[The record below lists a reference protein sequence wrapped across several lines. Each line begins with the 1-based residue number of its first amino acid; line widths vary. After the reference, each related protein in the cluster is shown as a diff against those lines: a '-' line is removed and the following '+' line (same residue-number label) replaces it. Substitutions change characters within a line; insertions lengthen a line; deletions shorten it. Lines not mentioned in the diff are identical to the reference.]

1 MNSYGSVALVSQSI
15 YKLLRYM
22 NWFSNDE
29 TDNVDANHTPS
40 QNKPDLSSGGTIGG
54 VMRFSTTHVAD
65 ASSASATA
73 TA

>member
-29 TDNVDANHTPS
+29 TDDVDANHTPS
-40 QNKPDLSSGGTIGG
+40 QIKPDLSSGTIGG
-54 VMRFSTTHVAD
+54 VMLSPTHVAD
-65 ASSASATA
+65 TSSASATA